1 MVGRDGSQR
10 VEAFGEA
17 DCLPDYLHGVL
28 GGGCEA
34 VALARDLAEL
44 LIDTARVLP
53 SAVAKAANARLE
65 SAVGIVP
72 SYDPADYEHSPDD
85 SLRCKDALARVLNIS
100 TFGVGD
106 KVGRI
111 LSQIGI

>member
-1 MVGRDGSQR
+1 MAGKGGSR
-10 VEAFGEA
+10 GAEAFGEA
-17 DCLPDYLHGVL
+17 ECLPDYLHGVL

-72 SYDPADYEHSPDD
+72 SYDPADYDSPSRD
-85 SLRCKDALARVLNIS
+85 SLPCRAALERVLSIS